1 MMLEN
6 SLTELRKS
14 HFVSLILDNEV
25 TVGHF
30 VTEPPLPWLRLIHR
44 DGGFQIAP
52 GYPTLLTATQAQFEM
67 KNWDQVS
74 LTGIQGFLG
83 RAGDIVDFF
92 VFGNNA
98 GQGLP
103 LAGSVPGTLAAQRAA
118 VVYAS
123 SLPELKQYEQ
133 LGYQRFWRRDSAI
146 IELLELAKN
155 ASRPLALLLIN
166 TIQHND
172 SNFHAP

>member
-1 MMLEN
+1 MLED
-6 SLTELRKS
+6 SLAGLRKN

-83 RAGDIVDFF
+83 RCHDIVDFI

-103 LAGSVPGTLAAQRAA
+103 LAGSLPGILAPDRAA

-123 SLPELKQYEQ
+123 GLPEIKHYEQ
-133 LGYQRFWRRDSAI
+133 LGYQRFWRRDQAVQR
-146 IELLELAKN
+146 LLELADS
-155 ASRPLALLLIN
+155 AGRPLALLLIN
-166 TIQHND
+166 TIQHNE

>member
-1 MMLEN
+1 MLEN
-6 SLTELRKS
+6 SLAELRKN

-30 VTEPPLPWLRLIHR
+30 VAEPPLPWLRLIHR
-44 DGGFQIAP
+44 DGAFQIPP
-52 GYPTLLTATQAQFEM
+52 GYPTLLTAAQAQFEM

-83 RAGDIVDFF
+83 RTDDMVDYI

-103 LAGSVPGTLAAQRAA
+103 LAASVPRKLAADRAA

-123 SLPELKQYEQ
+123 SLPEIKKYEQ
-133 LGYQRFWRRDSAI
+133 LGYQKFWRRDKAVLQ
-146 IELLELAKN
+146 LLELADG
-155 ASRPLALLLIN
+155 ARRPLALLLIN
-166 TIQHND
+166 TIQHNE